1 MLFLVMSA
9 PEKRQKIKDIR
20 RIELILAAHRV
31 FMQHGLDGLT
41 TARIC
46 SEAGMSPGILA
57 YYFKGKEEVLFA
69 MVRHNNRTLLEDV
82 ITRMRGAGSRWAR
95 LMAVLEGNFPAVAFT
110 PAAGQAWLSV
120 CARAGSDP
128 RFARLQAHF
137 YARLRSNLAS
147 ALSPVI
153 DGARLEQMILT
164 IGVMIDGLW
173 LRKAAGGTAGPAAA
187 VAVLLQ
193 YLNAALQ
200 VDEIARLKQATL

>member
-1 MLFLVMSA
+1 MPA
-9 PEKRQKIKDIR
+9 QKKRQKIKDIR
-20 RIELILAAHRV
+20 RIELIMAAHRV

-46 SEAGMSPGILA
+46 AEAGMSPGIIG

-82 ITRMRGAGSRWAR
+82 IARMRRAR
-95 LMAVLEGNFPAVAFT
+95 DPWQRLRAILEGNFPEVAYT
-110 PAAGQAWLSV
+110 PAAV

-153 DGARLEQMILT
+153 RGARLEQIILG

-173 LRKAAGGTAGPAAA
+173 LRKAAGGTQGHDAA
-187 VAVLLQ
+187 VAVLLH
-193 YLNAALQ
+193 YLDGALTA
-200 VDEIARLKQATL
+200 DEIALLKVAVIN